1 MSDSA
6 APRPL
11 PPRAS
16 IEQLRKQAKDR
27 LRQRRAAGFGS
38 SDVTLADVQL
48 QLARDYG
55 FESWPKLVHHVQAAN
70 PPGLGAFDLLAE
82 RVAAAYVAA
91 DVDAIREI
99 NWENG
104 TSFPWFREA
113 ERMYERL
120 PTWFASPSRADSL
133 ALTDAR
139 QLVARAS
146 GFDTWDEIVRSLS
159 PDHSASRSRA

>member
-27 LRQRRAAGFGS
+27 LRLLRAAS
-38 SDVTLADVQL
+38 SADVQL

-55 FESWPKLVHHVQAAN
+55 FESWPKVLHHVQATN
-70 PPGLGAFDLLAE
+70 PPGLAAFTLLAE

-91 DVDAIREI
+91 DVEAIREI

-104 TSFPWFREA
+104 TSFPWFREP
-113 ERMYERL
+113 ERMHERL
-120 PTWFASPSRADSL
+120 PTWFAS
-133 ALTDAR
+133 
-139 QLVARAS
+139 
-146 GFDTWDEIVRSLS
+146 
-159 PDHSASRSRA
+159 